1 MTEKSYPALSLYDI
15 QNIAESLGKSSRSG
29 RGWVTQCLIHEDKEP
44 SLSLS
49 LGHQGELLAYCHAG
63 CSFQEIV
70 KALKRRGFL
79 SDYKKH
85 SFGFRKRGEK
95 GELAEFQHFLRRKEG
110 EIEANRGEDFNF
122 KRLRYVRELWSQAQ
136 PVKGTLAE
144 AYLNKRLDGRLTQ
157 IPPTLRF
164 LPTLKHTPSSN
175 FYPCLIA
182 AVTRFP
188 DKKIIALHRTYLA
201 PDGRGKAPVEKPK
214 MLLGDAKGGAI
225 RLAPATEELVMTEGI
240 EDGLSLWLILH
251 KPVWVGCSAR
261 LLENVM
267 LPALPLAS
275 TVYIAQD
282 NDEAGQKA
290 TGILGKRLY
299 AEGRIVKILT
309 PPQQY
314 KDFNHIIQ
322 HNKHIES
329 PTKDSIEPSRKEIR

>member
-29 RGWVTQCLIHEDKEP
+29 RGWVTQCLIHE
-44 SLSLS
+44 
-49 LGHQGELLAYCHAG
+49 G

-188 DKKIIALHRTYLA
+188 DKKIIAL
-201 PDGRGKAPVEKPK
+201 EKPK